1 MSLIAASDIILVEAQ
16 NKQSQIILNGNS
28 LFFFGPENKFRI
40 FCANITSWRYFD
52 TVSSAVILIST
63 INQSIYNPLYDPKS
77 TLSLVNNYLDIAL
90 VIYFTLEAIL
100 LIIVN
105 GFLRNGRKSYIKQG
119 WNLMDFFIVVVSL
132 IGLLF

>member
-1 MSLIAASDIILVEAQ
+1 M
-16 NKQSQIILNGNS
+16 
-28 LFFFGPENKFRI
+28 
-40 FCANITSWRYFD
+40 YFD
-52 TVSSAVILIST
+52 TLSSAVILIST
-63 INQSIYNPLYDPKS
+63 INLSIYNPLDDPKS
-77 TLSLVNNYLDIAL
+77 TLSLVNQYLDIAL